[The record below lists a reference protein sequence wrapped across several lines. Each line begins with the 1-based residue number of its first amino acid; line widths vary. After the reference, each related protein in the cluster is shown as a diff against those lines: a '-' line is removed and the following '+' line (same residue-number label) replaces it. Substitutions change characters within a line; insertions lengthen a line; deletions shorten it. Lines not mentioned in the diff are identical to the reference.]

1 MTAEVKTFRC
11 DNEPLLSRGR
21 LLTRVAANGC
31 AVSDQ
36 MHSCTRTRRRHL
48 PCCRL
53 MASHLS
59 LLLHGIYSLFVAHI
73 KK

>member
-1 MTAEVKTFRC
+1 MPAEVKTFRR
-11 DNEPLLSRGR
+11 DNEPLLSRGW

-36 MHSCTRTRRRHL
+36 MHPCTRTRRRH
-48 PCCRL
+48 PHRCRL

-59 LLLHGIYSLFVAHI
+59 LLLHGIYSLFVEHI